1 MLYFIKS
8 KSIKTYHMFSSD
20 LLSFIISFKMVYS
33 NSKEICKD
41 LGKFS
46 LEKKKKSVNFH
57 TFDADPPVSAIL
69 GLYFRLILNG
79 LFNVIL
85 TGSFLLTVQK

>member
-46 LEKKKKSVNFH
+46 LEKKKKSVKFHTWGGVWPKMGHFH
-57 TFDADPPVSAIL
+57 TFF
-69 GLYFRLILNG
+69 YF
-79 LFNVIL
+79 F
-85 TGSFLLTVQK
+85 SFMS